1 MHSQTKNKKNYPKD
15 PEVTELLSL
24 LKRNR
29 FQPKKR
35 LGQTFLCKQSIAAE
49 IVHLSEIKSHD
60 LVVEIGAGLG
70 ALTHLIAESA
80 AKVIALEYDTALVSI
95 LQKIVTHKNVEIIR
109 ADALNFDYKK
119 VFNQHK
125 SKLKIIGNL
134 PYYMTSP
141 LIFKLLKFTSF
152 IDSITVMMQKEV
164 ADRVA
169 AQPGKKD
176 YGTISIFSQLFCDIS
191 KELTVSKDCF
201 YPIPKVDSEVLKF
214 TMLERPVVEINDVQ
228 FFEKLIRASF
238 SQRRKTLLNSLKG
251 ASFFNRDKQ
260 KILEALK
267 NSGID
272 PQRRPETLTID
283 EFNTLSQQIT
293 SIKPLPP
300 R

>member
-1 MHSQTKNKKNYPKD
+1 
-15 PEVTELLSL
+15 
-24 LKRNR
+24 
-29 FQPKKR
+29 
-35 LGQTFLCKQSIAAE
+35 
-49 IVHLSEIKSHD
+49 
-60 LVVEIGAGLG
+60 
-70 ALTHLIAESA
+70 
-80 AKVIALEYDTALVSI
+80 
-95 LQKIVTHKNVEIIR
+95 
-109 ADALNFDYKK
+109 
-119 VFNQHK
+119 
-125 SKLKIIGNL
+125 
-134 PYYMTSP
+134 MTSP

-152 IDSITVMMQKEV
+152 IDSITVMIQKEV

-228 FFEKLIRASF
+228 FFEKLVRASF

-251 ASFFNRDKQ
+251 ASFFNRGKQ